1 MRKRVLKQAGA
12 LALAALMAA
21 SMAGCS
27 SSSEETTAQA
37 ETSAAEAAE
46 DGAEAEAA
54 DSTEAGSEAADS
66 GEPVTIRLVHYMGE
80 QAKRDALDEILAAFN
95 EAYPNITVDVEV
107 LSSSSYLATYKN
119 YIAAGDAPDIMF
131 GKPQTMTEFVEGGYF
146 MDLTGQQCLE
156 NVLPILVDEC
166 TVNGGVYGF
175 PIDAQVKGTF
185 YNKKM
190 FEEAGIEV
198 PQTKTEFLAACDAF
212 MEQGTYPLVHPY
224 NFIHGVFHELD
235 SYFTSMAD
243 ATGNGNVWMDS
254 QNGVK
259 ELSDNPVVVEAMEM
273 FSQMASYKD
282 AGDTAVDQ
290 TQGIQNF
297 AAGQRPMY
305 INGGWLMG
313 DVLAASPDGEFG
325 MFPTPWSDTPE
336 ENKLWVGI
344 DDTFIVSAQTEHP
357 DEVMTFLNFLANDE
371 SSQIWMNTAKLMTSN
386 VNVSTENADPFIQE
400 IKSYIDEDRIVS
412 KSVNPD
418 YTSEF
423 STAFRTKL
431 QEFVTL
437 DDSER
442 DVTKLLADI
451 DAEIAAIRQ

>member
-1 MRKRVLKQAGA
+1 
-12 LALAALMAA
+12 
-21 SMAGCS
+21 
-27 SSSEETTAQA
+27 
-37 ETSAAEAAE
+37 
-46 DGAEAEAA
+46 
-54 DSTEAGSEAADS
+54 
-66 GEPVTIRLVHYMGE
+66 
-80 QAKRDALDEILAAFN
+80 
-95 EAYPNITVDVEV
+95 
-107 LSSSSYLATYKN
+107 
-119 YIAAGDAPDIMF
+119 
-131 GKPQTMTEFVEGGYF
+131 
-146 MDLTGQQCLE
+146 
-156 NVLPILVDEC
+156 
-166 TVNGGVYGF
+166 
-175 PIDAQVKGTF
+175 
-185 YNKKM
+185 
-190 FEEAGIEV
+190 
-198 PQTKTEFLAACDAF
+198 
-212 MEQGTYPLVHPY
+212 
-224 NFIHGVFHELD
+224 
-235 SYFTSMAD
+235 
-243 ATGNGNVWMDS
+243 
-254 QNGVK
+254 
-259 ELSDNPVVVEAMEM
+259 
-273 FSQMASYKD
+273 
-282 AGDTAVDQ
+282 
-290 TQGIQNF
+290 
-297 AAGQRPMY
+297 
-305 INGGWLMG
+305 
-313 DVLAASPDGEFG
+313 

>member
-1 MRKRVLKQAGA
+1 MRKRVLRQAGA
-12 LALAALMAA
+12 LTLAALMAA

-146 MDLTGQQCLE
+146 MDLTGQQGLE

-185 YNKKM
+185 YNKKL

-198 PQTKTEFLAACDAF
+198 PQTKTEFLAACDSF